1 MTKVVFPGS
10 FDPITLGHLSII
22 ERASVLFSEVHVAIA
37 EQPSTSKFPFWSID
51 QRQAFVEVSV
61 AHLTNVKVHRFCGL
75 LVDFLQQQNIPTI
88 VRGLRSAV
96 DWHYESEL
104 FQVYKILWPA
114 VEMVCLRS
122 DHQYDAVSSTNVREV
137 LKYGGDIEKFVPKSI
152 LALLRQE

>member
-22 ERASVLFSEVHVAIA
+22 ERASVLFAEVHVAIA
-37 EQPSTSKFPFWSID
+37 AQPSSVKQPCWSIE
-51 QRQAFVEVSV
+51 QRQAFVEASVTHLRNVS
-61 AHLTNVKVHRFCGL
+61 VHRFSGL

-137 LKYGGDIEKFVPKSI
+137 LKYGGNIEKFVPKPM
-152 LALLRQE
+152 LNLLRQD